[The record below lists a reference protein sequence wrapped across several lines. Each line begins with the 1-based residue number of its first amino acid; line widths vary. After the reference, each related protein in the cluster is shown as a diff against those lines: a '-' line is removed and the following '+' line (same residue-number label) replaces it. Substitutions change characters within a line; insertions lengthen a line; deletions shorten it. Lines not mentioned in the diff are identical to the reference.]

1 MDVFTHITE
10 SLCCTAEIINFLNQL
25 YFNNTLK
32 IKKIIKSNKEEI
44 FFKMGT
50 FKKTKTK
57 TKKTKDYFSQ
67 DCSLFDSAVNADLC
81 MGTVFQVEDF
91 KRGIIY
97 NSIFTLLLLFLFLN
111 KKLLATPL
119 IGSVLPRVSFNLL
132 LLFKGIFCF
141 NT

>member
-1 MDVFTHITE
+1 
-10 SLCCTAEIINFLNQL
+10 
-25 YFNNTLK
+25 
-32 IKKIIKSNKEEI
+32 
-44 FFKMGT
+44 MGT

-57 TKKTKDYFSQ
+57 TTKKTKDYFSQ

-81 MGTVFQVEDF
+81 MGTVFQVEDC

-132 LLFKGIFCF
+132 LLFKGIFYF